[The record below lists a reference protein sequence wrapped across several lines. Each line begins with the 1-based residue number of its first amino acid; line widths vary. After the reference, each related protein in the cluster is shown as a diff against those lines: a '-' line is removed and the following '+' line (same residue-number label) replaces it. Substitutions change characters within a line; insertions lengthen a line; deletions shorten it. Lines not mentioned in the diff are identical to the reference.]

1 MAFKVQR
8 VSKVKPPPNLPGP
21 SSNNTK
27 QRLNSD
33 KDNPPRLKSSGK
45 KPKVPG
51 RFS

>member
-1 MAFKVQR
+1 MGSLFRFV

-33 KDNPPRLKSSGK
+33 KVGYYFSS
-45 KPKVPG
+45 VCILT
-51 RFS
+51 FL